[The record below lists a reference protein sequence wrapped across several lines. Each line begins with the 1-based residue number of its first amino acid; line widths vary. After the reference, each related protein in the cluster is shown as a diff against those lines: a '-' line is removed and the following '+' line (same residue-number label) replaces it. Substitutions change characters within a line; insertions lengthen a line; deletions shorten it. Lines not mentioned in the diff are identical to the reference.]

1 MENYGG
7 LDLNERVFLLGV
19 LTQKE
24 GQTIR
29 DLILALSNTGMF
41 TPKEG
46 KRIRKELEA
55 GGYLQEGKLTVKGM
69 IAAKRAES
77 EFRLS

>member
-1 MENYGG
+1 MNGG
-7 LDLNERVFLLGV
+7 LDLNKRVFLLGV

-24 GQTIR
+24 GETIR
-29 DLILALSNTGMF
+29 DTILALANTGMF

-55 GGYLQEGKLTVKGM
+55 EGYLLEGKLTVKGM
-69 IAAKRAES
+69 IEAKRAEE

>member
-1 MENYGG
+1 MENGE

-19 LTQKE
+19 MTRKE
-24 GQTIR
+24 GETIR
-29 DLILALSNTGMF
+29 NTILSLAETGMF

-55 GGYLQEGKLTVKGM
+55 KGYLNDGELTVKGM
-69 IAAKRAES
+69 IEAKRAEE
-77 EFRLS
+77 EFKL

>member
-1 MENYGG
+1 MVNGE

-29 DLILALSNTGMF
+29 DLILALADTGMF

-46 KRIRKELEA
+46 KRIRKELETE
-55 GGYLQEGKLTVKGM
+55 GYLSEGSLTVKGM
-69 IAAKRAES
+69 IAAKQAEE
-77 EFRLS
+77 EFKL

>member
-1 MENYGG
+1 MVNGE

-19 LTQKE
+19 MTQKE

-29 DLILALSNTGMF
+29 DTILALADTGMF

-55 GGYLQEGKLTVKGM
+55 TGYLKEGSLTVKGM
-69 IAAKRAES
+69 IAAKQAEE
-77 EFRLS
+77 EFKL

>member
-1 MENYGG
+1 MVNGE

-19 LTQKE
+19 MTQKE

-29 DLILALSNTGMF
+29 DTILALADTGMF

-55 GGYLQEGKLTVKGM
+55 EGYLSEGSLTVKGM
-69 IAAKRAES
+69 IAAKQAEE
-77 EFRLS
+77 EFKL

>member
-1 MENYGG
+1 MD
-7 LDLNERVFLLGV
+7 DLNKKVFLLKMLTREGDETLRDVV
-19 LTQKE
+19 LS
-24 GQTIR
+24 
-29 DLILALSNTGMF
+29 LANTGMF

-55 GGYLQEGKLTVKGM
+55 EGYIHEGELTVKGM
-69 IAAKRAES
+69 LEAKKAES

>member
-1 MENYGG
+1 MEDEG
-7 LDLNERVFLLGV
+7 LGINERVFLLGV
-19 LTQKE
+19 MTQKE
-24 GQTIR
+24 GETIR

-55 GGYLQEGKLTVKGM
+55 EGYLREGALTVKGM
-69 IAAKRAES
+69 IEAKKAEA
-77 EFRLS
+77 EFKL

>member
-1 MENYGG
+1 MEI
-7 LDLNERVFLLGV
+7 EKRVFLLGV

-24 GQTIR
+24 GESIR

-46 KRIRKELEA
+46 KRLRKELETE
-55 GGYLQEGKLTVKGM
+55 GYLSEGKLTVKGM
-69 IAAKRAES
+69 VEAKKAQE
-77 EFRLS
+77 EFKL

>member
-1 MENYGG
+1 MVNGK

-29 DLILALSNTGMF
+29 DLILALADTGMF

-46 KRIRKELEA
+46 KRIRKELETE
-55 GGYLQEGKLTVKGM
+55 GYLSEGFLTVKGM
-69 IAAKRAES
+69 IAAKQAEE
-77 EFRLS
+77 EFKL

>member
-1 MENYGG
+1 MNGE

-24 GQTIR
+24 GETIR
-29 DLILALSNTGMF
+29 DLILALANTGMF

-46 KRIRKELEA
+46 KRIRKELETE
-55 GGYLQEGKLTVKGM
+55 GYLSEGSLTVKGM
-69 IAAKRAES
+69 IAAKQAEE
-77 EFRLS
+77 EFKL

>member
-1 MENYGG
+1 MDDINK
-7 LDLNERVFLLGV
+7 RVFLLKMLTREGDESLKDVV
-19 LTQKE
+19 LS
-24 GQTIR
+24 
-29 DLILALSNTGMF
+29 LANTGMF

-55 GGYLQEGKLTVKGM
+55 EGYIHDGELTVKGM
-69 IAAKRAES
+69 IEAKRAEE

>member
-1 MENYGG
+1 MENGE

-19 LTQKE
+19 MTQKE

-29 DLILALSNTGMF
+29 DTILALADTGMF

-46 KRIRKELEA
+46 KRIRKELETE
-55 GGYLQEGKLTVKGM
+55 GYLSEGSLTVKGM
-69 IAAKRAES
+69 IAAKQAEE
-77 EFRLS
+77 EFKL

>member
-1 MENYGG
+1 MD
-7 LDLNERVFLLGV
+7 DLNKKVFLLKMLTREGDETLKDVV
-19 LTQKE
+19 LS
-24 GQTIR
+24 
-29 DLILALSNTGMF
+29 LANTGMF

-55 GGYLQEGKLTVKGM
+55 EGYIHEGELTVKGM
-69 IAAKRAES
+69 LEAKKAES